1 MSSEKIM
8 KIDPSLVYVCS
19 HNGHQSMMEI
29 FTGEELAKIVKEDT
43 DYQILQVCQDQDMA
57 MIFVKSAL
65 LQCMSI
71 DPQLQNMKQD
81 LKEIYE

>member
-1 MSSEKIM
+1 M

-19 HNGHQSMMEI
+19 HSGHQSMMEI
-29 FTGEELAKIVKEDT
+29 FTGEELAKILKEEDE
-43 DYQILQVCQDQDMA
+43 YRILQVCQDQEMA

-65 LQCMSI
+65 QQCLSI
-71 DPQLQNMKQD
+71 DPELRTMKQD